1 MLFLVVNELEHII
14 LCFFGSLY
22 YGINGEFVFADTKIE
37 FGSAFRMFTDTKL
50 ILELVFINETKQIY
64 RRLRNMKIL
73 VLSASSIG
81 KRTRVATEAVFNS
94 LKEQHSEEHDLK
106 YFNLQDKDIMFS
118 DGRNYLDYRGDTG
131 EVTQAIM
138 DSDVIFIGT
147 PIFQASIPASLK
159 NIFDLLPQDALQFK
173 TVSMIVTAGSEKHF
187 LIPEIQLK
195 PILGYMKAN
204 IVPNYVFL
212 LDREILGDEI
222 SSDDVLFRIDTLIED
237 TMVLAKTYQDV
248 WEKQEESYGF

>member
-1 MLFLVVNELEHII
+1 
-14 LCFFGSLY
+14 
-22 YGINGEFVFADTKIE
+22 
-37 FGSAFRMFTDTKL
+37 
-50 ILELVFINETKQIY
+50 
-64 RRLRNMKIL
+64 MKIL

-81 KRTRVATEAVFNS
+81 KRTKVATEAVFES
-94 LKEQHSEEHDLK
+94 LKEQYEETHEIQ
-106 YFNLQDKDIMFS
+106 YINLQEKEIIFS
-118 DGRNYLDYRGDTG
+118 DGRNYLDYKGDTK

-138 DSDVIFIGT
+138 DSDVLFIGT

-159 NIFDLLPQDALQFK
+159 NIFDLLPQNALEFK

-212 LDREILGDEI
+212 LDTEIIGEKI
-222 SSDDVLFRIDTLIED
+222 ISDDVYFRINTLIED
-237 TMVLAKTYQDV
+237 TMILAEAYQEA
-248 WEKQEESYGF
+248 WRKQEENYGF

>member
-1 MLFLVVNELEHII
+1 
-14 LCFFGSLY
+14 
-22 YGINGEFVFADTKIE
+22 
-37 FGSAFRMFTDTKL
+37 
-50 ILELVFINETKQIY
+50 
-64 RRLRNMKIL
+64 MKIL

-81 KRTRVATEAVFNS
+81 KRTKIATKAVFKS
-94 LKEQHSEEHDLK
+94 LKNQYEGTHEIQ
-106 YFNLQDKDIMFS
+106 YINLQEKEIIFS
-118 DGRNYLDYRGDTG
+118 DGRNFLDYKGDTG

-138 DSDVIFIGT
+138 DSDVLYIGT

-159 NIFDLLPQDALQFK
+159 NIFDLLPQNALEFK

-212 LDREILGDEI
+212 LDSEIIGDEI
-222 SSDDVLFRIDTLIED
+222 RSDDVYFRIETLIED
-237 TMVLAKTYQDV
+237 TMILAEAYQEV
-248 WEKQEESYGF
+248 WRKQEEDYGF

>member
-1 MLFLVVNELEHII
+1 
-14 LCFFGSLY
+14 
-22 YGINGEFVFADTKIE
+22 
-37 FGSAFRMFTDTKL
+37 
-50 ILELVFINETKQIY
+50 
-64 RRLRNMKIL
+64 MKIL

-81 KRTRVATEAVFNS
+81 KRTKVATMAVYKS
-94 LKEQHSEEHDLK
+94 LKDIYEGAHEIE
-106 YFNLQDKDIMFS
+106 YINLQEKEIMFS
-118 DGRNYLDYRGDTG
+118 DGRNYLDYKEDTA
-131 EVTQAIM
+131 EVTKAIM

-159 NIFDLLPQDALQFK
+159 NIFDLLPQNALEFK

-212 LDREILGDEI
+212 LDSEIIGEEI
-222 SSDDVLFRIDTLIED
+222 MSDDVYFRIDRLIED
-237 TMVLAKTYQDV
+237 TMVLAEAYQEV
-248 WEKQEESYGF
+248 WRKQEEEYGF

>member
-1 MLFLVVNELEHII
+1 
-14 LCFFGSLY
+14 
-22 YGINGEFVFADTKIE
+22 
-37 FGSAFRMFTDTKL
+37 
-50 ILELVFINETKQIY
+50 
-64 RRLRNMKIL
+64 MKIL
-73 VLSASSIG
+73 VLSASTIG
-81 KRTRVATEAVFNS
+81 KTTKVASQAVVDSIKNQYSDNHTVRFI
-94 LKEQHSEEHDLK
+94 
-106 YFNLQDKDIMFS
+106 NLQEKELMFS

-159 NIFDLLPQDALQFK
+159 NIFDLLPQNALEFK

-212 LDREILGDEI
+212 MDTEIINQEI
-222 SSDDVLFRIDTLIED
+222 TSDDVYFRIDTLVED
-237 TMVLAKTYQDV
+237 TMILAETYQTV

>member
-1 MLFLVVNELEHII
+1 
-14 LCFFGSLY
+14 
-22 YGINGEFVFADTKIE
+22 
-37 FGSAFRMFTDTKL
+37 
-50 ILELVFINETKQIY
+50 
-64 RRLRNMKIL
+64 MKIL

-81 KRTRVATEAVFNS
+81 KRTKIATEAVYQA
-94 LKEQHSEEHDLK
+94 LEEQHGEEHDLQ
-106 YFNLQDKDIMFS
+106 YIHLQDKDIMFS
-118 DGRNYLDYRGDTG
+118 DGRNYLDYQGDTG
-131 EVTQAIM
+131 ELTQAIM
-138 DSDVIFIGT
+138 ESDVLFIGT

-159 NIFDLLPQDALQFK
+159 NIFDLLPQNALQFK

-212 LDREILGDEI
+212 LDREILGDEV

-237 TMVLAKTYQDV
+237 TMVLAETYKDV
-248 WEKQEESYGF
+248 WKKQEDSYGF